1 MEPRSP
7 FVVGEQPGFAPE
19 VGRLVVMLSYA
30 RRTTLQAVRGL
41 TAAQL
46 DHLHDA
52 GSNSIGALLAHIA
65 AVEVAYQCATF
76 ARRTLSPAEQARW
89 SAALDLGERG
99 RIAIRGHD
107 MGHYLAMLDEV
118 RAHTLLELAARDDR
132 WLEETTP
139 FWGGQPANNHFK
151 WFHVLEDEINHR
163 GQIRWLRQ
171 RLPAG

>member
-1 MEPRSP
+1 MQARSP
-7 FVVGEQPGFAPE
+7 FVVGEQPGFTPE

-30 RRTTLQAVRGL
+30 RRTTVLAAKGL

-52 GSNSIGALLAHIA
+52 ESNSIGALLAHVA
-65 AVEVAYQCATF
+65 AIEVAYQCSTF
-76 ARRTLSPAEQARW
+76 EQRRLSPAEQARW
-89 SAALDLGERG
+89 GAALELGERG
-99 RIAIRGHD
+99 RREIRGQEL
-107 MGHYLAMLDEV
+107 GRYLAVLDEV
-118 RAHTLLELAARDDR
+118 RAHTLRMLAERDDG

-163 GQIRWLRQ
+163 GQIRWLRR
-171 RLPAG
+171 RLPGG

>member
-1 MEPRSP
+1 
-7 FVVGEQPGFAPE
+7 
-19 VGRLVVMLSYA
+19 MLSYA

-76 ARRTLSPAEQARW
+76 ERRTLSPAEQARW